1 MMATTANIPTQASA
15 MKILLAED
23 DPITRLLYSRTLK
36 SCGYQ
41 VLAAA
46 NGEEAWNILQKET
59 VHILISDWEMP
70 IINGLELCRRVK
82 TSASLPY
89 IYTILLTARDDVTSL
104 IQGLDIG
111 ADDYLAKTCDIEVLK
126 ARVRSGGRILQLTVE
141 LEAKNQHLKEANEQ
155 LDKAYSCIKRDLEMA
170 AKTQISLLPPRDSV
184 ILGVRFNWL
193 FLPSAFIGGDTLN
206 YFPINDHQLVFYQL
220 DVAGHGVSSA
230 LHSFSLTRILSPDY
244 SITGSDRQFLVEDAL
259 FSTPT
264 SSVHIAAE
272 LNKRFQSGTDML
284 NYFTMAY
291 GILDIRE
298 KSMDICLAGHQKPI
312 YIPQGGEPQLIGSHG
327 FPIGIFLEA
336 DYQSTIFKFDQGGRL
351 FLHSDGIT
359 ECMNAEGEEFGLERL
374 QQVLYESSHDD
385 LSEVGERVMVKLEAW
400 KGDGQFDDDI
410 SMLAFEIIDN

>member
-1 MMATTANIPTQASA
+1 
-15 MKILLAED
+15 
-23 DPITRLLYSRTLK
+23 
-36 SCGYQ
+36 
-41 VLAAA
+41 
-46 NGEEAWNILQKET
+46 
-59 VHILISDWEMP
+59 
-70 IINGLELCRRVK
+70 
-82 TSASLPY
+82 
-89 IYTILLTARDDVTSL
+89 
-104 IQGLDIG
+104 
-111 ADDYLAKTCDIEVLK
+111 
-126 ARVRSGGRILQLTVE
+126 
-141 LEAKNQHLKEANEQ
+141 
-155 LDKAYSCIKRDLEMA
+155 
-170 AKTQISLLPPRDSV
+170 
-184 ILGVRFNWL
+184 
-193 FLPSAFIGGDTLN
+193 
-206 YFPINDHQLVFYQL
+206 
-220 DVAGHGVSSA
+220 
-230 LHSFSLTRILSPDY
+230 LTRILSPDY